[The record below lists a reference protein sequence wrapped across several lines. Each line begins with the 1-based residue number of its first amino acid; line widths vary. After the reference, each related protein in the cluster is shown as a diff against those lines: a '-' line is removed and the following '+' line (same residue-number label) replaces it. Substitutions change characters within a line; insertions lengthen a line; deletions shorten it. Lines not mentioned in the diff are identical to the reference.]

1 MVMARTILDIKEQV
15 KCLFGKEVRCVI
27 NRGRNKLVKLKVI
40 VEQVYPSMFV
50 INPTCRVDLDRKSYS
65 YNDVLCGDVKFVE
78 KFN

>member
-1 MVMARTILDIKEQV
+1 MARTILDVKEQV

-50 INPTCRVDLDRKSYS
+50 IKPLENVCLDRKSFSYS
-65 YNDVLCGDVKFVE
+65 DVMCGDIKFL
-78 KFN
+78 